1 MGPGQVVS
9 LKLEDTIRSHHDLLK
24 GNAPLYTKAIKVSIY
39 CYYVEFMAV
48 FKLYC
53 LIIYYHDFQYFD
65 DLAKRAAENGTVVDM
80 FACSLDQVYSIVY
93 TRTYLVLY
101 ILSLE

>member
-24 GNAPLYTKAIKVSIY
+24 GNAPLYTTAIKVSVY

-48 FKLYC
+48 LKLYC
-53 LIIYYHDFQYFD
+53 LIIYNHDFQYFD
-65 DLAKRAAENGTVVDM
+65 ALAKRAADNGTVVDM
-80 FACSLDQVYSIVY
+80 FACSLDQVY
-93 TRTYLVLY
+93 THKHTLFY
-101 ILSLE
+101 IFHL